1 MIFNIYVCTD
11 LYFHGKSSVM
21 AITNWEAAPTSNKGR
36 RNRGAREDLGLPS
49 IFKYV
54 LHRTYLITILK
65 TLISNYR
72 ALLRENPFW
81 RP

>member
-36 RNRGAREDLGLPS
+36 RNRGAREDLGLLS

-54 LHRTYLITILK
+54 LHSTMVSVSTVQPSLNLEYEST
-65 TLISNYR
+65 S
-72 ALLRENPFW
+72 E
-81 RP
+81 